1 MSNPTNLLT
10 LSSGLESLDQVLE
23 GPQWGDTVILH
34 VRNVREYCLFLNPIA
49 DFLKA
54 QGIPYHCISVREKS
68 IPYRPESPSS
78 SIYDLSHL
86 GDLGDLGREL
96 SKIMTQNGPSNF
108 YIFDNIAE
116 LVKVSTLEDEIIDL
130 VQEISL
136 RVSERRA
143 AAYVAVQKGFLS
155 NALVAQIR
163 DTASIFLDVWSLDNS
178 LYFQPIKVQGRYSE
192 KMFQRY
198 QLVGGQVYPTS
209 GVDFEEYARTLEIK
223 SKEFLELYS
232 QKRSIEKDLQKKI
245 FELSLI
251 NNISSSLLSTMN
263 LEEILYRILIGVT
276 AKEGLGFNRA
286 FLLLVNDTEKVL
298 EGKMAIGPSSLEE
311 ALRIWTDLNERHP
324 TFSELLANFDEGWR
338 ERDTYVNQIVR
349 KIRVPLSDRTHL
361 FIELL
366 KHMQPEI
373 IAYEIPFHHYA
384 EDILRLLEVQSFAAV
399 PLPYRGRCLG
409 LLLADNLITQKP
421 ITRED
426 VNMLETFAN
435 YASSAI
441 EHSRLYEE
449 VRIRIKESERHI
461 HELEAMQ
468 DRLMRSKKLS
478 ELGELASKM
487 AHEIRTPLV
496 SIGGFANT
504 MLKAHQPES
513 ADHEYLKI
521 IVDEVRRLEDIITN
535 VLAYVSPGIPKTKP
549 TDLNALLEHVI
560 FLMNVPL
567 RKKKIDV
574 VTHCSE
580 DLGPLAVDPD
590 QMKQVFTAIINNAIE
605 SMSEGGK
612 LEVSTARHND
622 FVRISISDTGI
633 GIAEDKLDKVFD
645 AFFTTKSTGS
655 GLGLNIASQIVA
667 NHKGSIYVESQVGVG
682 STFIINLP
690 FFLT

>member
-1 MSNPTNLLT
+1 MANPTDSLT
-10 LSSGLESLDQVLE
+10 LSSGLQSLDQVLE
-23 GPQWGDTVILH
+23 GPQWGDTVIVH
-34 VRNVREYCLFLNPIA
+34 VNHVREYGLFLNPLT

-54 QGIPYHCISVREKS
+54 QGIPYHCVSFQERAVS
-68 IPYRPESPSS
+68 YRPESPSNS
-78 SIYDLSHL
+78 VYDLSPLGNL
-86 GDLGDLGREL
+86 GDMCREL
-96 SKIMTQNGPSNF
+96 STVMTQNGPSCF
-108 YIFDNIAE
+108 YIFDNIAD
-116 LVKVSTLEDEIIDL
+116 LVTSWTSQNEIIDL
-130 VQEISL
+130 VQEIC
-136 RVSERRA
+136 RQVSHQRA
-143 AAYVAVQKGFLS
+143 GAYLAMQRGLLS
-155 NALVAQIR
+155 NPMVARIR
-163 DTASIFLDVWSLDNS
+163 DSASIFLDVWSLDDVV
-178 LYFQPIKVQGRYSE
+178 YFQPIKVQARYSE
-192 KMFQRY
+192 KMFQCY
-198 QLVGGQVYPTS
+198 QLTGGRVHASS
-209 GVDFEEYARTLEIK
+209 GVNFEEYAKTLEIK
-223 SKEFLELYS
+223 SREFLELYS
-232 QKRSIEKDLQKKI
+232 QKRSIEKDLQKKV

-286 FLLLVNDTEKVL
+286 FLLLVSETEKVL

-311 ALRIWTDLNERHP
+311 ALRIWTDLNERHL

-338 ERDTYVNQIVR
+338 ERDAYVNQIVR
-349 KIRVPLSDRTHL
+349 KIRVPLSDRTNL
-361 FIELL
+361 LVELI

-373 IAYEIPFHHYA
+373 IAYDIPFHHCA
-384 EDILRLLEVQSFAAV
+384 DDILRLLEVRSFAAV
-399 PLPYRGRCLG
+399 PLLYRGRCLG

-461 HELEAMQ
+461 HELEAIQ
-468 DRLMRSKKLS
+468 DRLIRSKKLS

-504 MLKAHQPES
+504 MLKGQRPES
-513 ADHEYLKI
+513 ADREYLKI

-549 TDLNALLEHVI
+549 TALNALLGHVI
-560 FLMNVPL
+560 FLMNVL
-567 RKKKIDV
+567 LQEKNVEV
-574 VTHCSE
+574 VTRFSD
-580 DLGPLAVDPD
+580 DLAPLALDPD

-612 LEVSTARHND
+612 LEVTTARHND

-633 GIAEDKLDKVFD
+633 GILEDKLDKVFD

-667 NHKGSIYVESQVGVG
+667 NHKGSIFVESQVGVG

-690 FFLT
+690 SI